1 MKNEIKKVML
11 VVTACLVA
19 FTYLGAQTPI
29 ANLNFTITSATT
41 SLPSN
46 YIYSSTNSP
55 ALATQ
60 NSIKCIQVTTGGQS
74 TAPNLSSTPAA
85 SDGKRWM
92 AFCPD
97 VNCSVT
103 IGIMSN
109 KKVFQIYSSS
119 GVFASYTNTANKVEE
134 KTFTGL
140 EAGKWY
146 AFGGT
151 SSQVYIT
158 KVEFTATG
166 PAPKSKDATLS
177 DLKVDGVTIDGFA
190 ASKTSYDYSVAATAT
205 TAPVV
210 SATKND
216 TKAAD
221 PVITQAALPTAGNPT
236 QATVK
241 VTAEDE
247 ETTMTYTI
255 TFTRAELS
263 HDATLKEIKV
273 DGVPVSGFSPATETY
288 NISVPYS
295 QTAMPVV
302 TATANNSGAK
312 PLQITQATEV
322 PGSASITV
330 TAEDGSTTKTYTL
343 NFSRAAASSDAT
355 LKALTY
361 NGTSVP
367 NFSASKTEYNV
378 DLPEGSDIPVVA
390 AETTHP
396 FANAEIEQPTSTNGT
411 ATILVTAEDN
421 HATKQ
426 YTITFTELEGPPV
439 PPTTLS
445 LHEPG
450 VYEARSGE
458 GGYAGKLVENGG
470 REYEVFYAG
479 RWDDGGTKL
488 TIHVDPADKSHGIT
502 KNETNTS
509 YDAQDGWFKG
519 SGGDKGTGFAAKE
532 EFSKSTERCHTISS
546 SNSVEMHIKGY
557 DQFSLYGADK
567 KWTPDKPSDCKYFKV
582 FIDNVEQTMDQST
595 DQTIRRFNI
604 TTGEHVIKISH
615 SGGEQS
621 LFGGF
626 SLRVAQVPRTQYLIG
641 NDSVQTLL
649 IGNPLA
655 NIYYYTKYNSF
666 GETKLV
672 WNGTSVEDI
681 NLQVVGSGPI
691 GDTLKLSGNANCPA
705 GDYNYSVVAYKN
717 GTETNRVNGKFKVIS
732 DIRALTDTIIEAYKD
747 AEIEPIRF
755 RCYVYQQSE
764 INFAWTSTTPAGL
777 NGSFENGVFTI
788 KGTPAAEGTYT
799 FTISVGTKTYHGEI
813 HIKTLDLSG
822 TPIMYL
828 YKNTLSYEQDGVYN
842 YLIGKGQK
850 LVTWKTS
857 ESFSPE
863 KFDARYKL
871 IIISEDVDASNLEV
885 LNVIAGNTNI
895 PVLNLQSYAYQKG
908 RADMGNPYYGS
919 VSNDGVNIY
928 LQHPEHPI
936 FSQFSGKHIGDR
948 IQVLSKV
955 ERDGFLPVDVYKQ
968 NTLCLATAYT
978 RSRDN
983 YNENG
988 ERQTVLHEIPAAD
1001 RNGKKYICFPLAKEA
1016 GENLTP
1022 DGKKLLDA
1030 IVDYLMNGTA
1040 VEAAPYIPEIKL
1052 NSLTIANKTASIN
1065 HDNGTATITL
1075 KEEEYI
1081 ALDSLR
1087 AVEPQYTVSDQTLT
1101 HVNIN
1106 AQPSEDGKYDFRFT
1120 NILPVTFVVTDYIN
1134 RKAYNFSL
1142 IIQKTQQGLDEV
1154 YNVGEWVN
1162 IFDIH
1167 GRKVATT
1174 NENIYQMDLPRG
1186 IYIIVTENGNTIKLS
1201 R

>member
-1 MKNEIKKVML
+1 MRNIFKKSLFIVVSCLITNVVLADDVTFVMNSIFDGSNLSATVTSPIAATVSTNTSKGNAKDGKLGSDGNYFQIVLTSETFSAAKMNGYINAGATDKNWGFQFSTDGGSTWGSELTQANDGNKTSHDITIGVAIPSGANGIRIIRRAGSATVVNSVTLTIGGGSVTPTVSSVTVSPNSKTLEINETQQLTATVDATPSTADKTVAWSTSNGNVATVSETGL
-11 VVTACLVA
+11 VTAVA
-19 FTYLGAQTPI
+19 Q
-29 ANLNFTITSATT
+29 
-41 SLPSN
+41 
-46 YIYSSTNSP
+46 
-55 ALATQ
+55 
-60 NSIKCIQVTTGGQS
+60 
-74 TAPNLSSTPAA
+74 
-85 SDGKRWM
+85 
-92 AFCPD
+92 
-97 VNCSVT
+97 
-103 IGIMSN
+103 
-109 KKVFQIYSSS
+109 
-119 GVFASYTNTANKVEE
+119 
-134 KTFTGL
+134 
-140 EAGKWY
+140 
-146 AFGGT
+146 
-151 SSQVYIT
+151 
-158 KVEFTATG
+158 
-166 PAPKSKDATLS
+166 
-177 DLKVDGVTIDGFA
+177 
-190 ASKTSYDYSVAATAT
+190 
-205 TAPVV
+205 
-210 SATKND
+210 
-216 TKAAD
+216 
-221 PVITQAALPTAGNPT
+221 
-236 QATVK
+236 
-241 VTAEDE
+241 
-247 ETTMTYTI
+247 
-255 TFTRAELS
+255 
-263 HDATLKEIKV
+263 
-273 DGVPVSGFSPATETY
+273 
-288 NISVPYS
+288 
-295 QTAMPVV
+295 
-302 TATANNSGAK
+302 
-312 PLQITQATEV
+312 
-322 PGSASITV
+322 
-330 TAEDGSTTKTYTL
+330 
-343 NFSRAAASSDAT
+343 
-355 LKALTY
+355 
-361 NGTSVP
+361 
-367 NFSASKTEYNV
+367 
-378 DLPEGSDIPVVA
+378 
-390 AETTHP
+390 
-396 FANAEIEQPTSTNGT
+396 GT
-411 ATILVTAEDN
+411 ATITATSNLDNTKSGTCTITVNPPATPIPVTAISID
-421 HATKQ
+421 ATATVGIGESITLTVSYTPSDANEGKAVAWGSADESIATVNNGVVTGVAAGTT
-426 YTITFTELEGPPV
+426 TITATSTTDPNIKATCNVTVKAIAVSGVSLDKTSISIQIDGTATLTATVSPNNATNKSITWKSDDESVARVNNGVVTGISEGTATITVTTVDGNHQATCGVSVTAGAPV
-439 PPTTLS
+439 PYTTLS

-479 RWDDGGTKL
+479 RWDDGGTKM

-502 KNETNTS
+502 KNETNSS

-519 SGGDKGTGFAAKE
+519 SGTDKGDGFTAKE
-532 EFSKSTERCHTISS
+532 EFNKSTERCHNITSS
-546 SNSVEMHIKGY
+546 YSVEMHIKGY

-567 KWTPDKPSDCKYFKV
+567 KWTPNKPNDCKYFKV
-582 FIDNVEQTMDQST
+582 FIDDVEQTMEQST
-595 DQTIRRFNI
+595 DKTIRRFDI
-604 TTGEHVIKISH
+604 TTGEHVIKITH

-857 ESFSPE
+857 ESFSQD

-871 IIISEDVDASNLEV
+871 IIISEDVDASNDEV

-936 FSQFSGKHIGDR
+936 FSQFSGKHIGDN

-1052 NSLTIANKTASIN
+1052 NSLTIANKTASID

-1087 AVEPQYTVSDQTLT
+1087 AVEPQYTVADQTLT